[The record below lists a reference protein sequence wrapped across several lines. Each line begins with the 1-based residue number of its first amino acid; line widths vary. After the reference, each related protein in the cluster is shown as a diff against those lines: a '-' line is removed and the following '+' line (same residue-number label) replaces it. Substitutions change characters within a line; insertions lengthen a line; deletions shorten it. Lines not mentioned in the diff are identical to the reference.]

1 MVEIAGFALLAAILH
16 ECQNLKIKVAAINDK
31 TRYISTI
38 SRKNRG
44 LWTVYRDIY
53 LMKALN
59 LMFKIVLTNKFS
71 FVSYLL
77 KFNHGSSESTKYKL
91 KSKMIS
97 YSTYGLRFAQY
108 ITPMNFLIL
117 IFELTCSGLF
127 LSHFFLFWTIFNS
140 KFT

>member
-1 MVEIAGFALLAAILH
+1 
-16 ECQNLKIKVAAINDK
+16 
-31 TRYISTI
+31 
-38 SRKNRG
+38 
-44 LWTVYRDIY
+44 
-53 LMKALN
+53 
-59 LMFKIVLTNKFS
+59 MFKIVLIPKFS

-77 KFNHGSSESTKYKL
+77 KFNHGSSESTKYNL

-127 LSHFFLFWTIFNS
+127 LSHFFSFLNYF
-140 KFT
+140 

>member
-16 ECQNLKIKVAAINDK
+16 ERQNLKIKVTAINDK

-38 SRKNRG
+38 SRKNRV

-71 FVSYLL
+71 FVLPA
-77 KFNHGSSESTKYKL
+77 K
-91 KSKMIS
+91 I
-97 YSTYGLRFAQY
+97 
-108 ITPMNFLIL
+108 
-117 IFELTCSGLF
+117 
-127 LSHFFLFWTIFNS
+127 
-140 KFT
+140 

>member
-53 LMKALN
+53 LMKTLN

-77 KFNHGSSESTKYKL
+77 KFNHGSSESTKYNL

-117 IFELTCSGLF
+117 IFKLTCSGLF
-127 LSHFFLFWTIFNS
+127 LSHFFSFLNHF
-140 KFT
+140 

>member
-1 MVEIAGFALLAAILH
+1 MVENAGFALLAAILH

-44 LWTVYRDIY
+44 LWTVYWDIY

-59 LMFKIVLTNKFS
+59 LMFKIVLTPKFS

-77 KFNHGSSESTKYKL
+77 KFNHGSSESTKYNL

-127 LSHFFLFWTIFNS
+127 LSHFFSFLNHF
-140 KFT
+140 